1 MSGQRQNPIGITPK
15 PNGFTLDFNMSF
27 CLAQRRN
34 GFYTR
39 MVKKKK
45 PLKALSTDIELERA
59 RTLTRMIAGFV
70 HQFRTP
76 LHIIASTSENLAEHS
91 HMPKDML
98 PEMDLLRRSA
108 DRLHVA
114 VSNLLAFAKGEPA
127 EWTVGSVNEPLN
139 KVADFL
145 KEECRKRN
153 VELDMRQESQLPL
166 VRMQSVLLEEVFL
179 NFAMN
184 GLEAMPQGGVLG
196 LLTQKGPDEKSIRVI
211 IGDTGLGMD
220 ERALKRLGQAFA
232 TGKKEGAGMGVYFAC
247 EILKTHH
254 AEPRFKSTV
263 GEGTVVTLTF
273 PVVA

>member
-1 MSGQRQNPIGITPK
+1 MPIV
-15 PNGFTLDFNMSF
+15 NLDPDCKS
-27 CLAQRRN
+27 LAEVLN
-34 GFYTR
+34 GFYKR
-39 MVKKKK
+39 RVKKKLKKKAAK
-45 PLKALSTDIELERA
+45 PQAADVELERA

-76 LHIIASTSENLAEHS
+76 LHIIASTGENLAEHS

-98 PEMDLLRRSA
+98 PELDLLRRST
-108 DRLHVA
+108 DRLHIA
-114 VSNLLAFAKGEPA
+114 VSHLLAFAKGEPV
-127 EWTVGSVNEPLN
+127 EWADASVNEPLN

-153 VELDMRQESQLPL
+153 VELDIRQELNLPL
-166 VRMQSVLLEEVFL
+166 VRMQPALLEEVFL

-184 GLEAMPQGGVLG
+184 GVEAMTQGGVLG
-196 LLTQKGPDEKSIRVI
+196 LLTQKSSDGKSVRVMI
-211 IGDTGLGMD
+211 ADTGSGMD

-254 AEPRFKSTV
+254 AVPSFKSTV

-273 PVVA
+273 PIAE